1 MTDFTPPAISK
12 VLVTGAGGF
21 LGRDLVAF
29 LAAQGFFVRAATRN
43 TSVVPQ
49 SANVTAVNMP
59 DLSDETDLS
68 PLVDGVDAVIH
79 LAGIAHARASDAA
92 YEAINHRATAALAA
106 AARAANVKRFVFVS
120 SILAQSGSSA
130 DHVLTENDTP
140 SPQNA
145 YGKSKLAAEQAVR
158 ASGVPFAILRPVVVY
173 GAGAKGNFAAIKK
186 LSSLPLPLPFGA
198 LENRRSVLSI
208 DNFNTAILTLMT
220 APAALGETFIAA
232 NPEPVT
238 IGQIVGD
245 IRRSRNRRPNLL
257 PVPTALI
264 ERPLRLLGQG
274 GLWERLGGSLVASPA
289 KLMKLGWA
297 PRNEIEI
304 SY

>member
-1 MTDFTPPAISK
+1 
-12 VLVTGAGGF
+12 
-21 LGRDLVAF
+21 
-29 LAAQGFFVRAATRN
+29 
-43 TSVVPQ
+43 
-49 SANVTAVNMP
+49 MP

-238 IGQIVGD
+238 IGQIVGGHPPQPQPAAKFAAGAH
-245 IRRSRNRRPNLL
+245 RAYRAPFASAGSGRP
-257 PVPTALI
+257 VGAAG
-264 ERPLRLLGQG
+264 RFARGKSG
-274 GLWERLGGSLVASPA
+274 KAH
-289 KLMKLGWA
+289 
-297 PRNEIEI
+297 EIGVGAAQRD
-304 SY
+304 